1 MDSCP
6 KCGNHRLAKD
16 GIVRGRQ
23 RYHCQTCG
31 FRPSVLRKSNCLT
44 PEQKSLA
51 LGMRKEGLGL
61 RAIGRV
67 FGKSHIPILKL
78 VHGQAGQNTRET

>member
-1 MDSCP
+1 MDTCP

-16 GIVRGRQ
+16 GLIGGRQ

-31 FRPSVLRKSNCLT
+31 FRPTVIHKSNCLT
-44 PEQKSLA
+44 SEQKNLV
-51 LGMRKEGLGL
+51 LGMRKEGLGF

-67 FGKSHIPILKL
+67 FGKSHTPILKL
-78 VHGQAGQNTRET
+78 ARNSASE